1 MKKTQ
6 IVLVDD
12 IDGTEAVDTISFSY
26 EGINYEIDL
35 NEEHIQEFTGSIS
48 KWIEAARRVGG
59 RQAKRGKNGRGR
71 GASASKAGLIREWAQ
86 GQGIAVNERGRISA
100 EIVAAYE
107 AAHA

>member
-12 IDGTEAVDTISFSY
+12 IDGTEAADTVYFSY
-26 EGINYEIDL
+26 EGVNYEIDL
-35 NEEHIQEFTGSIS
+35 NEEHIQEFAESIS

-59 RQAKRGKNGRGR
+59 RQAKRGKSGRGR
-71 GASASKAGLIREWAQ
+71 GAGASKAGLIREWAQ
-86 GQGIAVNERGRISA
+86 GQGIAVNERGRIPA